1 MAILQIIYLA
11 INVVGIIA
19 GLIYFV
25 SSAECVLF
33 SNIFTFVHKYFKNVG
48 LAIITILFILLLL
61 PTLTVMSAIITFTAV
76 FGGYADFNSED

>member
-1 MAILQIIYLA
+1 MAILQISYLA

-19 GLIYFV
+19 GLIYFITE
-25 SSAECVLF
+25 AECNIF

-48 LAIITILFILLLL
+48 LAIVTILFILLLL

-76 FGGYADFNSED
+76 YGGYSDFGSED